1 MSIYDHSVLQT
12 KTGGYLI
19 KLIKN
24 LSAPG
29 RRSVESLREAERALG
44 EYNIAL
50 KLEHHS
56 VKAKRNE
63 VSNDTNI

>member
-1 MSIYDHSVLQT
+1 MGRYDPSVLQT

-19 KLIKN
+19 RLIKS
-24 LSAPG
+24 LSVKKRGA
-29 RRSVESLREAERALG
+29 ESLLEAKRAIK

-56 VKAKRNE
+56 VKADRKE

>member
-1 MSIYDHSVLQT
+1 MSKYDHSVLQT

-19 KLIKN
+19 RLVKSLSVKKRAAESMLEAKRAIK
-24 LSAPG
+24 
-29 RRSVESLREAERALG
+29 

-56 VKAKRNE
+56 VIADRKE